1 MIILVRVVEEM
12 GMKKKLFLCI
22 AVSLVVFETTAKDV
36 RSDDVRS
43 ERPIVDIRD
52 DVRGG
57 IRNKKSSANMKK
69 NLGLMDY
76 LKGSSEN
83 QKNKNGKI

>member
-69 NLGLMDY
+69 NKIISLTFLLRVTVAHF
-76 LKGSSEN
+76 LKC
-83 QKNKNGKI
+83 